1 MDLVYGDDTE
11 AFLDELVND
20 DFSDWHSSELHER
33 NTEIAKHKKEKQNFG
48 ALLTAKDKNTKPT
61 REVLETVQ
69 GEQPINESSTSGT
82 ETSTRGEK
90 TPTSSKKTSTP
101 ARLATPKAPQKRWIR
116 FPTRVPTAQDQE
128 TEQDKSRAENTST
141 SQDGVSSSIENNVLD
156 ASNLLSQLE
165 LQRNDDWE
173 DERDST
179 FEERH
184 RRMENYLENLRHES
198 RKKRGMPTNT
208 SSSVECSTGES
219 PFRQDSSK
227 TRYDSACTLEE
238 VIDYKMKDVEEKFN
252 NSICDAWIDDM
263 ELALML
269 IKRKS
274 KGRNLKTDEAKDLVN
289 NILEQK

>member
-20 DFSDWHSSELHER
+20 DFSEWHSSEPHER
-33 NTEIAKHKKEKQNFG
+33 NTKIEKHRKEKQNFE

-61 REVLETVQ
+61 RVVLETVQ
-69 GEQPINESSTSGT
+69 GEKPINESSDT
-82 ETSTRGEK
+82 ETSTQGKK
-90 TPTSSKKTSTP
+90 TPTSGKKTLTP
-101 ARLATPKAPQKRWIR
+101 ATLATPQAPQKRWTR
-116 FPTRVPTAQDQE
+116 FPIRVPTAQDQE
-128 TEQDKSRAENTST
+128 KDKSHTENSST
-141 SQDGVSSSIENNVLD
+141 SKDGASSSIGNNVLD
-156 ASNLLSQLE
+156 ASNLLSQMA

-179 FEERH
+179 FEQRH
-184 RRMENYLENLRHES
+184 RKMENYLENLRHDN
-198 RKKRGMPTNT
+198 RKKRGMQANT
-208 SSSVECSTGES
+208 SSSVESSTRES
-219 PFRQDSSK
+219 PSRQDGSK

-238 VIDYKMKDVEEKFN
+238 VLDYKMKDVEEKFN
-252 NSICDAWIDDM
+252 RNICDAWIDDV

-274 KGRNLKTDEAKDLVN
+274 KGRDLKNDGARDLVN